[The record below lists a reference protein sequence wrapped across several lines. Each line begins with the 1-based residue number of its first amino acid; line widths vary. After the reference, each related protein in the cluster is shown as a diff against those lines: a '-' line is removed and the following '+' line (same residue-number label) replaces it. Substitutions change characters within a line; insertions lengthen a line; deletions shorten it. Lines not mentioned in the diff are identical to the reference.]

1 MGSRHGTDRLPLQG
15 IAGDTAR
22 GPRVAKP
29 RVPAPT
35 SAGPQHRGT
44 GVAPERENALQRL
57 TITLDDATAEGLDA
71 FMAGRGYANRSEAM
85 RDLLRGALRD
95 AAAAEAPAR
104 PCMAVVSYI
113 YDHHER
119 DLGRRLMRVQHD
131 HHALSVA
138 TLHTHLDH
146 DNCLEVAVLRG
157 TADAVRGFAQA
168 LVSERGVRLGGMN
181 LLPLPAPAAQAPLP
195 VVEE

>member
-1 MGSRHGTDRLPLQG
+1 MH
-15 IAGDTAR
+15 
-22 GPRVAKP
+22 
-29 RVPAPT
+29 
-35 SAGPQHRGT
+35 
-44 GVAPERENALQRL
+44 RL
-57 TITLDDATAEGLDA
+57 TITLDDETAEGLDA

-85 RDLLRGALRD
+85 RDLLRAGLRD
-95 AAAAEAPAR
+95 ANATEAPAR

-131 HHALSVA
+131 HHALGVA

-146 DNCLEVAVLRG
+146 DNCLEVVVLRG
-157 TADAVRGFAQA
+157 TADAVRGFAQS

-181 LLPLPAPAAQAPLP
+181 ILPLPAAEGDGGAAPATGSAHGAAGRR
-195 VVEE
+195 